1 MANPVFLSIIGKKN
15 EKRALK
21 REVVFDFQRKRL
33 LKLRK
38 RLLPSSGLTCSTL
51 AYAKGLD
58 VRFEKVSKDTSI
70 EHSTNGWPI
79 IYEVHILYIVHVLS
93 LMAQVNVKNSVVLHS
108 LKFIP
113 FTRTIFVVR

>member
-51 AYAKGLD
+51 TYAKGLD

>member
-1 MANPVFLSIIGKKN
+1 MFLSIIGKKN

-51 AYAKGLD
+51 TYAKGLD

-70 EHSTNGWPI
+70 ENSTNGRPI
-79 IYEVHILYIVHVLS
+79 IYEGPCMVRPTLFLNFLFHVE
-93 LMAQVNVKNSVVLHS
+93 QTERYE
-108 LKFIP
+108 ID
-113 FTRTIFVVR
+113 IFFD